1 MIAAFFSGVFTL
13 AGLTIREALRRRIF
27 LAALVIAA
35 LYILL
40 AFLPLHIHTNRFL
53 GQNID
58 VAKNNVG
65 RILVWLGCGTIKF
78 FGAIL
83 AVALSAG
90 AITSEIEKGVLSV
103 IVPKPVPRSAIYIGK
118 WLGILSLL
126 AACTVLWGS
135 LLAFAVWRQTGTYHP
150 RLWGGVAAAA
160 LFPLL
165 FTTLTLCF
173 STFAT
178 QALSSS
184 LALIAAGVALTEDL
198 LHTLSLPRWLDV
210 PLLDD
215 LSHAAGYLVPLGR
228 MNHWISRGLSATGLD
243 FPLLFSAGYGSPGS
257 AGLDL
262 SLVFSLADPTQAQ
275 AVASTSIADLTYIL
289 VYVAAFFALGLFLFQ
304 RRDL

>member
-1 MIAAFFSGVFTL
+1 MITSFFGGVLTL
-13 AGLTIREALRRRIF
+13 AGLTIREALRRRVF
-27 LAALVIAA
+27 FAALVIAG
-35 LYILL
+35 LYVLL
-40 AFLPLHIHTNRFL
+40 AFLPLHIHANRFL
-53 GQNID
+53 GLNPE

-78 FGAIL
+78 FGAVL

-90 AITSEIEKGVLSV
+90 AITSEIERGVLSV
-103 IVPKPVPRSAIYIGK
+103 IVPKPLPRAAIYVGK
-118 WLGILSLL
+118 WLGVLTLL
-126 AACTVLWGS
+126 AACTVLWGG
-135 LLAFAVWRQTGTYHP
+135 LLAFAVWHQTGTYHP

-173 STFAT
+173 STFAA

-198 LHTLSLPRWLDV
+198 LHSLSLPSRLDV
-210 PLLDD
+210 PVLDT

-228 MNHWISRGLSATGLD
+228 MNHWISRGLAATGMD
-243 FPLLFSAGYGSPGS
+243 FPPFTIGRGLPGS
-257 AGLDL
+257 AGLD
-262 SLVFSLADPTQAQ
+262 FSLIFSLGDPTQAQ
-275 AVASTSIADLTYIL
+275 AVAATSTADLTYIL
-289 VYVAAFFALGLFLFQ
+289 AYIAAFFVLGLVLFQ